1 MTSWHQLPADEA
13 LAAQQTTPEGLS
25 GEDAAE
31 RLARYGPTR
40 L

>member
-25 GEDAAE
+25 VSPDMDQTG
-31 RLARYGPTR
+31 
-40 L
+40 